1 MADIKEQKIAPTR
14 DGFGKGLVELGKIN
28 KNVVV
33 LSADLTDSTRAE
45 WFKKEFPDRF
55 IGFGVAEQDMFGA
68 AAGLAL
74 SGKIPFACT
83 FGVFAS
89 GRAWDQVRISIAYM
103 DLNVKIGG
111 THGGISV
118 GPDGATHQA
127 LEEITLM
134 RMLPNMTIIVP
145 CDAVEAKKATIA
157 AAAHNGPVYL
167 RLGRN
172 ASPVI
177 TDEKTPFKIGKAV
190 KMMDGKDVSIF
201 ACGQMVPEAL
211 KAAEILKKEKISARV
226 INMHTPKPI
235 DKAMIISAARETGAV
250 VTVEEHTIAG
260 GFGSAIAE
268 VLSQECPVIVK
279 MIGIKDKFGES
290 GEPDELFRYFGLTAK
305 NIVKKAKEA
314 IREKKKK

>member
-1 MADIKEQKIAPTR
+1 MSEKTKKQPTR
-14 DGFGKGLVELGKIN
+14 DGFGKALLELGEKN

-33 LSADLTDSTRAE
+33 LSADLTDSTRAG

-68 AAGLAL
+68 AAGFAL

-103 DLNVKIGG
+103 NLNVKIGG

-134 RMLPNMTIIVP
+134 RMLPHMKIVVP
-145 CDAVEAKKATIA
+145 CDFLEAKRATLKAAETE
-157 AAAHNGPVYL
+157 GPVYI

-172 ASPVI
+172 AVPLI
-177 TDEKTPFKIGKAV
+177 TDEKSPFEIGKANLLR
-190 KMMDGKDVSIF
+190 DGKDITIF
-201 ACGQMVPEAL
+201 ACGHMVYEAL
-211 KAAEILKKEKISARV
+211 KAGDALGKEGISARI

-235 DKAMIISAARETGAV
+235 DRDMVIKAAKETGAL
-250 VTVEEHTIAG
+250 VTVEEHTLCG
-260 GFGSAIAE
+260 GFGSAISE
-268 VLSQECPVIVK
+268 VVVETCPVTVK
-279 MIGIKDKFGES
+279 MIGIKDTFGES
-290 GEPDELFRYFGLTAK
+290 GEAEELYEHFGITASHVIRAAK
-305 NIVKKAKEA
+305 QAVK
-314 IREKKKK
+314 EKTKQ